1 MIKDIYLLVGGEA
14 TRLRPLSEGIPKALL
29 TIKGEPLIDL
39 ILDNLSNTDIENINL
54 ICSIKHESQW
64 KEYQGNSKFNIKL
77 HFEKEKLDTAGYIV
91 QNINNFEE
99 KFICMNGDLLINMD
113 FSLFLNEVD
122 KVKNSTI
129 CSITVDDP
137 SRYGVLDLDG
147 PKIINFVEKPQDLQY
162 GNNISLGVY
171 CLFKE
176 DPDKTSRDIRKK
188 IEHKTGKK
196 ISVIICDT
204 FGRAWR
210 KGQTNVAI
218 GSAGIEPLESYIGEK
233 DTFNNELFATE
244 IAIVDEL
251 AGAAELVMKKS
262 DNIPIVI
269 IKGVKYNI
277 SDLGV
282 DELIRDAQE
291 DFFL

>member
-1 MIKDIYLLVGGEA
+1 MNKVSIFPVMNLPEFHTGHEIVEELIESLEENKISLEDSDVIVITQKIISKVEGRKIDINKEDIEEVIKSESLQIIRKRGETIIA
-14 TRLRPLSEGIPKALL
+14 KTKHGFICANAGIDKSNIEEGFALL
-29 TIKGEPLIDL
+29 L
-39 ILDNLSNTDIENINL
+39 
-54 ICSIKHESQW
+54 
-64 KEYQGNSKFNIKL
+64 
-77 HFEKEKLDTAGYIV
+77 
-91 QNINNFEE
+91 
-99 KFICMNGDLLINMD
+99 
-113 FSLFLNEVD
+113 
-122 KVKNSTI
+122 
-129 CSITVDDP
+129 
-137 SRYGVLDLDG
+137 
-147 PKIINFVEKPQDLQY
+147 PK
-162 GNNISLGVY
+162 
-171 CLFKE
+171 
-176 DPDKTSRDIRKK
+176 DPDKTCRDIRKK
-188 IEHKTGKK
+188 IEHETGKK

-218 GSAGIEPLESYIGEK
+218 GSSGIEPLESYIGEK
-233 DTFNNELFATE
+233 DTFDNELFATE

>member
-1 MIKDIYLLVGGEA
+1 MNKVSIFPVMNLPEFDTGHEIVGELIKSLEENKISLEDSDVIVITQKIISKVEGRKIDINKEDIEEVIKNESLQIIRKRGETIIA
-14 TRLRPLSEGIPKALL
+14 KTKHGFICANAGIDKSNIEEGSALL
-29 TIKGEPLIDL
+29 LP
-39 ILDNLSNTDIENINL
+39 
-54 ICSIKHESQW
+54 
-64 KEYQGNSKFNIKL
+64 
-77 HFEKEKLDTAGYIV
+77 
-91 QNINNFEE
+91 
-99 KFICMNGDLLINMD
+99 
-113 FSLFLNEVD
+113 
-122 KVKNSTI
+122 
-129 CSITVDDP
+129 
-137 SRYGVLDLDG
+137 
-147 PKIINFVEKPQDLQY
+147 
-162 GNNISLGVY
+162 
-171 CLFKE
+171 E

-218 GSAGIEPLESYIGEK
+218 GSSGIEPLESYIGEK

-282 DELIRDAQE
+282 HELIRDAQE

>member
-1 MIKDIYLLVGGEA
+1 MNKVSIIPIMNLPEFDTGHEIVEELIESLKENKISLEDSDVIVITQKIISKVEGRKIDINKEDIEEVIKSESLQIIRKRGETVIA
-14 TRLRPLSEGIPKALL
+14 KTKHGFICANAGIDKSNIEEGSALL
-29 TIKGEPLIDL
+29 LP
-39 ILDNLSNTDIENINL
+39 
-54 ICSIKHESQW
+54 
-64 KEYQGNSKFNIKL
+64 
-77 HFEKEKLDTAGYIV
+77 
-91 QNINNFEE
+91 
-99 KFICMNGDLLINMD
+99 
-113 FSLFLNEVD
+113 
-122 KVKNSTI
+122 
-129 CSITVDDP
+129 
-137 SRYGVLDLDG
+137 
-147 PKIINFVEKPQDLQY
+147 
-162 GNNISLGVY
+162 
-171 CLFKE
+171 E
-176 DPDKTSRDIRKK
+176 DPDKTSRVIRKK

-218 GSAGIEPLESYIGEK
+218 GSSGIEPLESYIGEK
-233 DTFNNELFATE
+233 DTFDNELFATE

-262 DNIPIVI
+262 DNIPIVV

>member
-1 MIKDIYLLVGGEA
+1 MNKVSIFPIMNLPEFDTGHEIVEELIKSLEENKISLEDNDVIVITQKIISKVEGRKIDINKEDIEEVIKSESLQIIRKRGETVIA
-14 TRLRPLSEGIPKALL
+14 KTKHGFICANAGIDKSNIEEGSALL
-29 TIKGEPLIDL
+29 LP
-39 ILDNLSNTDIENINL
+39 
-54 ICSIKHESQW
+54 
-64 KEYQGNSKFNIKL
+64 
-77 HFEKEKLDTAGYIV
+77 
-91 QNINNFEE
+91 
-99 KFICMNGDLLINMD
+99 
-113 FSLFLNEVD
+113 
-122 KVKNSTI
+122 
-129 CSITVDDP
+129 
-137 SRYGVLDLDG
+137 
-147 PKIINFVEKPQDLQY
+147 
-162 GNNISLGVY
+162 
-171 CLFKE
+171 E

-188 IEHKTGKK
+188 IEHKTEKK

-218 GSAGIEPLESYIGEK
+218 GSSGIEPLESYIGEK

-269 IKGVKYNI
+269 IRGVKYNI

-282 DELIRDAQE
+282 QELIRDSSE

>member
-1 MIKDIYLLVGGEA
+1 MNKVSIFPIMNLPEFDTGHEIVEELIKSLEENKISLEDSDVIVITQKIISKVEGRKIDINKEDIEEVIKSESLQIIRKRGETVIA
-14 TRLRPLSEGIPKALL
+14 KTKHGFICANAGIDKSNIEEGSALL
-29 TIKGEPLIDL
+29 LP
-39 ILDNLSNTDIENINL
+39 
-54 ICSIKHESQW
+54 
-64 KEYQGNSKFNIKL
+64 
-77 HFEKEKLDTAGYIV
+77 
-91 QNINNFEE
+91 
-99 KFICMNGDLLINMD
+99 
-113 FSLFLNEVD
+113 
-122 KVKNSTI
+122 
-129 CSITVDDP
+129 
-137 SRYGVLDLDG
+137 
-147 PKIINFVEKPQDLQY
+147 
-162 GNNISLGVY
+162 
-171 CLFKE
+171 E
-176 DPDKTSRDIRKK
+176 DPDKTSRVIRKK

-218 GSAGIEPLESYIGEK
+218 GSSGIEPLESYIGEK
-233 DTFNNELFATE
+233 DTFDNELFATE

-262 DNIPIVI
+262 DNIPIVV

>member
-1 MIKDIYLLVGGEA
+1 MNKVSIIPIMNLPEFDTGHEIVEELIKSLEENKITLEDNDVIVITQKIISKVEGRKIDINKEDIEEVIKSESLQIIRKRGETVIA
-14 TRLRPLSEGIPKALL
+14 KTKHGFICANAGIDKSNIEEGSALL
-29 TIKGEPLIDL
+29 LP
-39 ILDNLSNTDIENINL
+39 
-54 ICSIKHESQW
+54 
-64 KEYQGNSKFNIKL
+64 
-77 HFEKEKLDTAGYIV
+77 
-91 QNINNFEE
+91 
-99 KFICMNGDLLINMD
+99 
-113 FSLFLNEVD
+113 
-122 KVKNSTI
+122 
-129 CSITVDDP
+129 
-137 SRYGVLDLDG
+137 
-147 PKIINFVEKPQDLQY
+147 
-162 GNNISLGVY
+162 
-171 CLFKE
+171 E

-218 GSAGIEPLESYIGEK
+218 GSSGIEPLESYIGEK

>member
-1 MIKDIYLLVGGEA
+1 MNKVSIIPIMNLPEFDKGHEIVKELIESLEENKISLEDSDVIVITQKIISKVEGRKIDINKEDLEEVIKSESLQIIRKRGETVIA
-14 TRLRPLSEGIPKALL
+14 KTKHGFICANAGIDKSNIEEGSALL
-29 TIKGEPLIDL
+29 LP
-39 ILDNLSNTDIENINL
+39 
-54 ICSIKHESQW
+54 
-64 KEYQGNSKFNIKL
+64 
-77 HFEKEKLDTAGYIV
+77 
-91 QNINNFEE
+91 
-99 KFICMNGDLLINMD
+99 
-113 FSLFLNEVD
+113 
-122 KVKNSTI
+122 
-129 CSITVDDP
+129 
-137 SRYGVLDLDG
+137 
-147 PKIINFVEKPQDLQY
+147 
-162 GNNISLGVY
+162 
-171 CLFKE
+171 E

-188 IEHKTGKK
+188 IELKTGKK

-218 GSAGIEPLESYIGEK
+218 GSSGIEPLESYIGEK

>member
-1 MIKDIYLLVGGEA
+1 MNNVSILPVMNLPEFDTGHEIVEELITKLEENKISLEDSDVIVITQKIISKVEGRKIDINKEDLEEVIKNESLQIIRKRGETIIA
-14 TRLRPLSEGIPKALL
+14 QTKHGFICANAGIDKSNIEEGFALL
-29 TIKGEPLIDL
+29 LP
-39 ILDNLSNTDIENINL
+39 
-54 ICSIKHESQW
+54 
-64 KEYQGNSKFNIKL
+64 
-77 HFEKEKLDTAGYIV
+77 
-91 QNINNFEE
+91 
-99 KFICMNGDLLINMD
+99 
-113 FSLFLNEVD
+113 
-122 KVKNSTI
+122 
-129 CSITVDDP
+129 
-137 SRYGVLDLDG
+137 
-147 PKIINFVEKPQDLQY
+147 
-162 GNNISLGVY
+162 
-171 CLFKE
+171 E

-188 IEHKTGKK
+188 IEHQTGKK

-218 GSAGIEPLESYIGEK
+218 GSSGIEPLESYIGEK
-233 DTFNNELFATE
+233 DTFDNELFATE

-282 DELIRDAQE
+282 DELIRNPQE

>member
-1 MIKDIYLLVGGEA
+1 MNKVSIFPIMNLPEFDTGHEIVEELIKKLEENKISLEDSDVIVITQKIISKVEGRKIDINKEDLEEVIKSESLQIIRKRGETVIA
-14 TRLRPLSEGIPKALL
+14 KTKHGFICANAGIDKSNIEEGSALL
-29 TIKGEPLIDL
+29 LP
-39 ILDNLSNTDIENINL
+39 
-54 ICSIKHESQW
+54 
-64 KEYQGNSKFNIKL
+64 
-77 HFEKEKLDTAGYIV
+77 
-91 QNINNFEE
+91 
-99 KFICMNGDLLINMD
+99 
-113 FSLFLNEVD
+113 
-122 KVKNSTI
+122 
-129 CSITVDDP
+129 
-137 SRYGVLDLDG
+137 
-147 PKIINFVEKPQDLQY
+147 
-162 GNNISLGVY
+162 
-171 CLFKE
+171 E

-218 GSAGIEPLESYIGEK
+218 GSSGIEPLESYIGEK

>member
-1 MIKDIYLLVGGEA
+1 MNKVSIFPIMNLPEFDTGYEIVEELIKSLEENKISLEDTDVIVITQKIISKVEGRKIDINKEDIEEVIKSESLQIIRKRGETVIA
-14 TRLRPLSEGIPKALL
+14 KTKHGFICANAGIDKSNIEEGSALL
-29 TIKGEPLIDL
+29 LP
-39 ILDNLSNTDIENINL
+39 
-54 ICSIKHESQW
+54 
-64 KEYQGNSKFNIKL
+64 
-77 HFEKEKLDTAGYIV
+77 
-91 QNINNFEE
+91 
-99 KFICMNGDLLINMD
+99 
-113 FSLFLNEVD
+113 
-122 KVKNSTI
+122 
-129 CSITVDDP
+129 
-137 SRYGVLDLDG
+137 
-147 PKIINFVEKPQDLQY
+147 
-162 GNNISLGVY
+162 
-171 CLFKE
+171 E

-218 GSAGIEPLESYIGEK
+218 GSSGIEPLESYIGEK
-233 DTFNNELFATE
+233 DTFDNELFATE

-282 DELIRDAQE
+282 DELIRDTQE

>member
-1 MIKDIYLLVGGEA
+1 MNKVSIIPIMNLPEFDTGHEIVEELIKSLEENKISLEDTDVIVITQKIISKVEGRKIDINKEDIEEVIKSESLQIIRKRGETVIA
-14 TRLRPLSEGIPKALL
+14 KTKHGFICANAGIDKSNIEEGSALL
-29 TIKGEPLIDL
+29 LP
-39 ILDNLSNTDIENINL
+39 
-54 ICSIKHESQW
+54 
-64 KEYQGNSKFNIKL
+64 
-77 HFEKEKLDTAGYIV
+77 
-91 QNINNFEE
+91 
-99 KFICMNGDLLINMD
+99 
-113 FSLFLNEVD
+113 
-122 KVKNSTI
+122 
-129 CSITVDDP
+129 
-137 SRYGVLDLDG
+137 
-147 PKIINFVEKPQDLQY
+147 
-162 GNNISLGVY
+162 
-171 CLFKE
+171 E

-218 GSAGIEPLESYIGEK
+218 GSSGIEPLESYIGEK

-262 DNIPIVI
+262 DNIPIVV

>member
-1 MIKDIYLLVGGEA
+1 MNNVSILPVMNLPEFDTGHEIVEELIKSLEENKISLEDSDVIVITQKIISKVEGRKIDINKEDIEEVIKSESLQIIRKRGETVIA
-14 TRLRPLSEGIPKALL
+14 KTKHGFICANAGIDKSNIEEGSALL
-29 TIKGEPLIDL
+29 LP
-39 ILDNLSNTDIENINL
+39 
-54 ICSIKHESQW
+54 
-64 KEYQGNSKFNIKL
+64 
-77 HFEKEKLDTAGYIV
+77 
-91 QNINNFEE
+91 
-99 KFICMNGDLLINMD
+99 
-113 FSLFLNEVD
+113 
-122 KVKNSTI
+122 
-129 CSITVDDP
+129 
-137 SRYGVLDLDG
+137 
-147 PKIINFVEKPQDLQY
+147 
-162 GNNISLGVY
+162 
-171 CLFKE
+171 E

-218 GSAGIEPLESYIGEK
+218 GSSGIEPLESYIGEK

>member
-1 MIKDIYLLVGGEA
+1 MNNVSILPVMNLPEFDTGHEIVDELIGKLEENKISLEDSDVIVITQKIISKVEGRKIDINKEDLEEVIKNESLQIIRKRGETIIA
-14 TRLRPLSEGIPKALL
+14 QTKHGFICANAGIDKSNIEEGFALL
-29 TIKGEPLIDL
+29 LP
-39 ILDNLSNTDIENINL
+39 
-54 ICSIKHESQW
+54 
-64 KEYQGNSKFNIKL
+64 
-77 HFEKEKLDTAGYIV
+77 
-91 QNINNFEE
+91 
-99 KFICMNGDLLINMD
+99 
-113 FSLFLNEVD
+113 
-122 KVKNSTI
+122 
-129 CSITVDDP
+129 
-137 SRYGVLDLDG
+137 
-147 PKIINFVEKPQDLQY
+147 
-162 GNNISLGVY
+162 
-171 CLFKE
+171 E

-188 IEHKTGKK
+188 IEHQTGKK

-218 GSAGIEPLESYIGEK
+218 GSSGIEPLESYIGEK
-233 DTFNNELFATE
+233 DTFDNELFATE

-262 DNIPIVI
+262 DNIPVVI

-282 DELIRDAQE
+282 DELIRNPQE

>member
-1 MIKDIYLLVGGEA
+1 MNKVSIFPIMNLPEFDTGHEIVKELIESLEENKISLENSDVIVITQKIISKVEGRKIDINKEDIEEVIKNESLQIIRKRGETVIA
-14 TRLRPLSEGIPKALL
+14 KTKHGFICANAGIDKSNIEEGSALL
-29 TIKGEPLIDL
+29 LP
-39 ILDNLSNTDIENINL
+39 
-54 ICSIKHESQW
+54 
-64 KEYQGNSKFNIKL
+64 
-77 HFEKEKLDTAGYIV
+77 
-91 QNINNFEE
+91 
-99 KFICMNGDLLINMD
+99 
-113 FSLFLNEVD
+113 
-122 KVKNSTI
+122 
-129 CSITVDDP
+129 
-137 SRYGVLDLDG
+137 
-147 PKIINFVEKPQDLQY
+147 
-162 GNNISLGVY
+162 
-171 CLFKE
+171 E

-218 GSAGIEPLESYIGEK
+218 GSSGIEPLESYIGEK

-282 DELIRDAQE
+282 DELIRDASE

>member
-1 MIKDIYLLVGGEA
+1 MNNVSILPVMNLPEFDTGHEIVEELIGKLKENKISLEDSDVIVITQKIISKVEGRKIDINKEDLEEVIKNESLQIIRKRGETIIA
-14 TRLRPLSEGIPKALL
+14 QTKHGFICANAGIDKSNIEEGFALL
-29 TIKGEPLIDL
+29 LP
-39 ILDNLSNTDIENINL
+39 
-54 ICSIKHESQW
+54 
-64 KEYQGNSKFNIKL
+64 
-77 HFEKEKLDTAGYIV
+77 
-91 QNINNFEE
+91 
-99 KFICMNGDLLINMD
+99 
-113 FSLFLNEVD
+113 
-122 KVKNSTI
+122 
-129 CSITVDDP
+129 
-137 SRYGVLDLDG
+137 
-147 PKIINFVEKPQDLQY
+147 
-162 GNNISLGVY
+162 
-171 CLFKE
+171 E

-188 IEHKTGKK
+188 IEHRTGKK

-218 GSAGIEPLESYIGEK
+218 GSSGIEPLESYIGEK
-233 DTFNNELFATE
+233 DTFDNELFATE

-262 DNIPIVI
+262 DNIPVVI

-282 DELIRDAQE
+282 DELIRNPQE